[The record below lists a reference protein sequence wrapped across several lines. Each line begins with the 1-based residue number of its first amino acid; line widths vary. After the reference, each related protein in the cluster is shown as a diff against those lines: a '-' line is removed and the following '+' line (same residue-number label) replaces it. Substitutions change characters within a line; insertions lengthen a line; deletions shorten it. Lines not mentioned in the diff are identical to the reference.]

1 MLPDSLTQTLD
12 VIFMF
17 VLRLGVPI
25 VITLLIGYWLEK
37 RLAAPQESKENGT
50 SIPKTARYTRTGNII
65 QIHCWDL
72 KRCEQS
78 QRAQCAAFQHPDLP
92 CWLAIQAD
100 GGKLREECFTC
111 SLYKPAKIAA

>member
-1 MLPDSLTQTLD
+1 MLPDTLTQSLD

-17 VLRLGVPI
+17 VVRIGIPI
-25 VITLLIGYWLEK
+25 ALTLLVGFWLEK
-37 RLAAPQESKENGT
+37 RLAPPQESADKDGLK
-50 SIPKTARYTRTGNII
+50 SKTARYTRTGNII

-111 SLYKPAKIAA
+111 SLYKPEKIAA